1 MQFFNKRI
9 YLLLMTVLLI
19 GNIFTQEGPIYIDGV
34 SAVVDDHIILK
45 SDLSQIVTMTA
56 IQQGLD
62 PQTDYD
68 ALSRLQ
74 KDVLMSLIDQKVM
87 LEMAKLDSIEVK
99 EKEVTQSLNMQV
111 DNIIMQAGSEERAE
125 ELLGQSLR
133 SFKREYWTEMRD
145 RLITE
150 RYQQTIM
157 GNIRIT
163 RDELEDFYTLFQD
176 SLPVFPAKVKLN
188 HILLEIEPGNE
199 NIAKTVHIL
208 DSLKTEIKNGL
219 PFEEAARNFS
229 QDPGSSSKG
238 GALGFVR
245 RGSLVPSFE
254 KTAFTLDIG
263 IISEPVKSV
272 FGYHLIQTLEK
283 RGDKI
288 SVRHILLTP
297 EITMEDESR
306 AYSTA
311 QTLADS
317 IQTYEQFKS
326 FAAKYSAD
334 EKTKGVG
341 GSLGWIEPHTYP
353 IQEIAEVIPYLTKS
367 SCSPP
372 VKSDYGYHLLWLED
386 TKPGGKPSLST
397 HWLDIEEM
405 ALNYKKMQWYQ
416 AWINEARQKFHIE
429 IYN

>member
-1 MQFFNKRI
+1 
-9 YLLLMTVLLI
+9 MTVLLI

-74 KDVLMSLIDQKVM
+74 EDVLMSLIDQKVM